1 MNGGGLRGRGGGA
14 GILDSLN
21 QPDYRKNER
30 YANQREQPCRGKSQC
45 GRMTDDSGGGHDVD
59 AYVSKTMIAKRSID
73 RANSNVDASE
83 ISIALRQNAPA
94 E

>member
-30 YANQREQPCRGKSQC
+30 YANQREQPCRGKSPC
-45 GRMTDDSGGGHDVD
+45 GRMTDDSGRGHDVD
-59 AYVSKTMIAKRSID
+59 AYVSETMIAKRSIGQ
-73 RANSNVDASE
+73 SE
-83 ISIALRQNAPA
+83 QQCLSLIHI
-94 E
+94 